1 MFESL
6 TRRLSAA
13 FQGLSREKELTEA
26 NIEQGLTDVRR
37 ALLEADVHF
46 QVGRDFVERVKQ
58 RALGAAKLEAKDISA
73 SDQFVAAVHRE
84 LVELLGPEDARI
96 EFAKSGP
103 TVILLAGLQGAGKTT
118 TAGKLAR
125 HLVQRHG
132 KRPLLVA
139 ADVKRPAAVQQLKVL
154 GQRLSLPVYHEEG
167 LGPAELCS
175 RGVAEAKRA
184 GRDVVLLDTAGRLH
198 VDDELMAE
206 VEEIARRTSPD
217 AQILVLDGMT
227 GQDALRS
234 AQSFHQRLALTGAIL
249 TKLDGDARAGAA
261 MSLKAIT
268 GVPILFL
275 GTGEKLEDLDPFSA
289 ERMAGRIL
297 GMGDVVGLVEA
308 AQERIDEKEAQA
320 QYEKMVMGSF
330 TIEDLLAQLRM
341 IQNLPMKKM
350 LGMLPGIG
358 SALKDV
364 DLDER
369 RFKRFEALCT
379 SMTRRERLHPE
390 VLDMSRRRRIARG
403 AGQDVGAV
411 NELLKSYK
419 AMKQM
424 MKQFGKLG
432 MGGAGGKAK
441 RDSLEALAGGELAA
455 DLSGPGLLSRAK
467 GMVGGVSSGIGSLFG
482 RGGGLPPGLGGGL
495 PDALGGIPGGAPG
508 GGGPGGKQRD
518 RAKEKAKA
526 KQRKK
531 NRKKR

>member
-26 NIEQGLTDVRR
+26 NIEQGLGDVRR

-58 RALGAAKLEAKDISA
+58 RALGQAKLAAKDVSA

-84 LVELLGPEDARI
+84 LVDLLGPEDTRI
-96 EFAKSGP
+96 EFAKTGP

-154 GQRLSLPVYHEEG
+154 GQRLSVPVYHEEG

-184 GRDVVLLDTAGRLH
+184 GRDVVILDTAGRLH
-198 VDDELMAE
+198 VDDELMGE

-234 AQSFHQRLALTGAIL
+234 AQAFHGRLTLTGAIL

-261 MSLKAIT
+261 MSMKAIT

-275 GTGEKLEDLDPFSA
+275 GTGEKPEDLDPFSA

-379 SMTRRERLHPE
+379 SMTRRERLQPD
-390 VLDMSRRRRIARG
+390 LIDMGRRRRIARG

-432 MGGAGGKAK
+432 MGGSGAK
-441 RDSLEALAGGELAA
+441 QKRASLEALGGGELAS
-455 DLSGPGLLSRAK
+455 DLSGPGFLTRAK
-467 GMVGGVSSGIGSLFG
+467 DMVGGGMSGLGSLFG
-482 RGGGLPPGLGGGL
+482 GGGGLPGGL
-495 PDALGGIPGGAPG
+495 PDAASPAAGGR
-508 GGGPGGKQRD
+508 GPGGKQRD
-518 RAKEKAKA
+518 KSKEKAKA